1 VDNLNQVA
9 AFLKVVE
16 LGSFTAA
23 AGELGLSPSAVSKHV
38 GRLEAHLG
46 VQLLLRTTRR
56 LTLTDVGSNYFD
68 RCSAALKELH
78 AAADD
83 AMCQDSQLRGSLRVH
98 AGPGVGQ
105 RLLVPAI
112 LKFMTL
118 YPDISISLSV
128 GDVPANML
136 ASDVD
141 VLVAMTHRGEVRG
154 TSVKSTEL
162 VEVSYL
168 VCASP
173 AYIARFGRPRVPEDL
188 KHHNCLVQETQRA
201 PRDWRF
207 LQKDRTSIC
216 VKINGSFATNHA
228 VALEEAVLAGKGIGR
243 IPDYVARR
251 HAETRRLVVLFDNL
265 LAWGQ
270 VVTAFFPSGR
280 QSARVKAFVDFLKN
294 DVPTTARIEAK
305 REGRAARN

>member
-1 VDNLNQVA
+1 MDNLNQVA

-16 LGSFTAA
+16 FGSFTAA
-23 AGELGLSPSAVSKHV
+23 AAELGVSPSAVSKHV
-38 GRLEAHLG
+38 GRLEAQLG

-68 RCSAALKELH
+68 RCRAALKELH
-78 AAADD
+78 AASDE
-83 AMCQDSQLRGSLRVH
+83 AMRQDSQLRGSLRVH
-98 AGPGVGQ
+98 ASPGVGQ

-128 GDVPANML
+128 GDVSANML

-141 VLVAMTHRGEVRG
+141 VLVTMTQRGEARG
-154 TSVKSTEL
+154 TSVQSTEL

-173 AYIARFGRPRVPEDL
+173 SYIARLGRPRVPEDL
-188 KHHNCLVQETQRA
+188 KRHNCLVQETQRA
-201 PRDWRF
+201 PREWRF
-207 LQKDRTSIC
+207 LQDDRTSIC
-216 VKINGSFATNHA
+216 VKIDGSFATNNA
-228 VALEEAVLAGKGIGR
+228 VALEEAVLAGRGIGR
-243 IPDYVARR
+243 IADYVARR
-251 HAETRRLVVLFDNL
+251 HAETKRLVVLFDNL

-280 QSARVKAFVDFLKN
+280 QSARVRAFIDFLKN
-294 DVPTTARIEAK
+294 EVPAAAHLP
-305 REGRAARN
+305 AARNGRSRKV